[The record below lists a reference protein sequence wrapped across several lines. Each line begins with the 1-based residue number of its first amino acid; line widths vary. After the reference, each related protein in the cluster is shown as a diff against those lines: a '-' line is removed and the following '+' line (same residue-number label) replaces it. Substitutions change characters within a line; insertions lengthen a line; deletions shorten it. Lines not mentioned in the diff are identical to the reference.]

1 MGHERSNVVHNA
13 PLNHVVLLRSSDH
26 LIYRHWRYI
35 KELLEA
41 TQGVMTNIL
50 RWQFRDENGLL
61 CLRTKRVKQKR
72 NKMKERND

>member
-1 MGHERSNVVHNA
+1 MGHERSNVVHDA

-41 TQGVMTNIL
+41 TQGVMTS
-50 RWQFRDENGLL
+50 
-61 CLRTKRVKQKR
+61 
-72 NKMKERND
+72 ERSQVTV